1 MAADGHAP
9 SAAGSK
15 KHLEA
20 STSRRSRAQSERPG
34 VRPEPLRER
43 SGSVREHL
51 GSVKRSLLA
60 MENWAHG
67 KNHLTMPQKLL
78 LCPSLRAKFCKKIIS
93 NKLGNAFRKK
103 WRTAV
108 PPRPDGARKAPPR
121 CPGARPRAFREHLG
135 SVREH
140 PGSVRA
146 SLIGEE
152 NWARAKD
159 VLCFLTLLAKLKKNW
174 EMRGIGNG
182 SRQKWRTAVP
192 LWPDWAWRTPPGRLT
207 ERPGASRERPSGEK
221 KILLAIEKWAHAKQ
235 DKNTTKNLTFPKN
248 AKTKEP

>member
-1 MAADGHAP
+1 
-9 SAAGSK
+9 
-15 KHLEA
+15 
-20 STSRRSRAQSERPG
+20 
-34 VRPEPLRER
+34 
-43 SGSVREHL
+43 
-51 GSVKRSLLA
+51 

-121 CPGARPRAFREHLG
+121 CPGARPRALRERLG

-159 VLCFLTLLAKLKKNW
+159 VIIFLTLLAKLENIS
-174 EMRGIGNG
+174 EMHGIGNS

-192 LWPDWAWRTPPGRLT
+192 LWPDWAWRTPPGRPR

-221 KILLAIEKWAHAKQ
+221 KSYSLWRNGRTQ
-235 DKNTTKNLTFPKN
+235 KN
-248 AKTKEP
+248 AKKHLKTSLFRKTQKTKNPKERSHRMCPPGRPRRPPGAPNGANCDGETHAHKKA

>member
-34 VRPEPLRER
+34 VRPEPFRER
-43 SGSVREHL
+43 SGSVWEHL

-60 MENWAHG
+60 MENWAHR
-67 KNHLTMPQKLL
+67 KNHPTMPQKLL
-78 LCPSLRAKFCKKIIS
+78 LCPSLRAKFYKKIIN
-93 NKLGNAFRKK
+93 NKLSNAFRKK

-108 PPRPDGARKAPPR
+108 PLWPDGARKAPPG
-121 CPGARPRAFREHLG
+121 CPGARPRALRERLG

-152 NWARAKD
+152 SWARAKN
-159 VLCFLTLLAKLKKNW
+159 VIFFLTLLAKLENIS
-174 EMRGIGNG
+174 EMHGIGNS
-182 SRQKWRTAVP
+182 SRKKWRTAVP
-192 LWPDWAWRTPPGRLT
+192 LWPDWAWRTPPGRPR

-221 KILLAIEKWAHAKQ
+221 QSHSL
-235 DKNTTKNLTFPKN
+235 
-248 AKTKEP
+248 

>member
-60 MENWAHG
+60 MENWAHR
-67 KNHLTMPQKLL
+67 KNHPTMPQKLL
-78 LCPSLRAKFCKKIIS
+78 LCPSLRAKFCKKIIN

-108 PPRPDGARKAPPR
+108 PLWPDGARKAPPG
-121 CPGARPRAFREHLG
+121 CPGARPRALRERLG

-152 NWARAKD
+152 NWARAKN
-159 VLCFLTLLAKLKKNW
+159 VIFFLTLLAKLEN
-174 EMRGIGNG
+174 I
-182 SRQKWRTAVP
+182 
-192 LWPDWAWRTPPGRLT
+192 
-207 ERPGASRERPSGEK
+207 
-221 KILLAIEKWAHAKQ
+221 
-235 DKNTTKNLTFPKN
+235 
-248 AKTKEP
+248 